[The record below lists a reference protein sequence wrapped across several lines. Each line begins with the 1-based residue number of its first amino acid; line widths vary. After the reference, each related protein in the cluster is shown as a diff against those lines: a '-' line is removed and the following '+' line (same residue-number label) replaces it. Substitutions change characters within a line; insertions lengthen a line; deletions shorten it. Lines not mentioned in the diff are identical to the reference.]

1 MFSMGGLVGGLVL
14 TFIIDRFG
22 ALPVVVLFLLG
33 APAVAAIGFPGE
45 SPMALGAI
53 IAAAGFCVTGN
64 NFGMNAII
72 GMIYPTPIRS
82 MGTGWA
88 QACGRI
94 GALAAQIVGG
104 VLLGMHL
111 PTQELYLVPAV
122 ALVVGAVA
130 AGVLVLLCVRRFGG
144 YRVDEAAA
152 ADAADLSDPLN
163 VRQPV

>member
-1 MFSMGGLVGGLVL
+1 
-14 TFIIDRFG
+14 
-22 ALPVVVLFLLG
+22 VLFLLG

-45 SPMALGAI
+45 SPMVLMAI

-64 NFGMNAII
+64 NFGMNAVI

-94 GALAAQIVGG
+94 GALAAQIMGG

-111 PTQELYLVPAV
+111 PTQELYLVPAFS
-122 ALVVGAVA
+122 LVIGAVA
-130 AGVLVLLCVRRFGG
+130 AGLLVMLCIRRFGG
-144 YRVDEAAA
+144 YRIDESAA
-152 ADAADLSDPLN
+152 ADAAGLSDPLN
-163 VRQPV
+163 ARQPV